1 LKDAF
6 LQVLAALPMRKS
18 LFVNVTFPK
27 AGMIYS
33 STEARMVGLL
43 KRMSKPEDWSDED
56 DGEWE
61 PPNGFPDNLSDEDD
75 GEWEPPN
82 GFRSKTPIIGSRYHS
97 TKVPNVDLC
106 ETCFTKY
113 EGDKVNFRPEIQ
125 GKKLAPAL

>member
-1 LKDAF
+1 
-6 LQVLAALPMRKS
+6 
-18 LFVNVTFPK
+18 
-27 AGMIYS
+27 MIYS

-61 PPNGFPDNLSDEDD
+61 PPNGFPDNWSDEDD

-82 GFRSKTPIIGSRYHS
+82 GFRSTTPIIGSRYHS

-106 ETCFTKY
+106 ETCFTK
-113 EGDKVNFRPEIQ
+113 
-125 GKKLAPAL
+125 